1 MSHRN
6 VTRFTDLLRYAASP
20 DSKKNRI
27 VNGHDRKGDNMKS
40 NVLGVLAAGLL
51 AGAPAA
57 NALTGT
63 WYFAAPAPGK
73 TYTGQ
78 FSFTDLDLGGI
89 YENSQGAGFAFA
101 GNFPTDGIGGV
112 GFNYD
117 PSGLLYM
124 GGLDNDVNGAGVG
137 DFILSMYFPD
147 PIEFPNFFYVVSEF
161 EEVDVFDVIVST
173 SPIEVPE
180 PGSLAL
186 LGVAFAGLGLS
197 RRRKA

>member
-1 MSHRN
+1 
-6 VTRFTDLLRYAASP
+6 
-20 DSKKNRI
+20 
-27 VNGHDRKGDNMKS
+27 MKIS
-40 NVLGVLAAGLL
+40 ILGLLAAGLL

-57 NALTGT
+57 QAITGT

-78 FSFTDLDLGGI
+78 FSFADLDPFGV
-89 YENSQGAGFAFA
+89 YENSQAAGFAFSA
-101 GNFPTDGIGGV
+101 NFPTDGIGGV

-117 PSGLLYM
+117 PSGLLYI

-147 PIEFPNFFYVVSEF
+147 PIEFPNFFYVISED

-186 LGVAFAGLGLS
+186 LGLAFAGLGLS
-197 RRRKA
+197 RRRRV

>member
-1 MSHRN
+1 MKNS
-6 VTRFTDLLRYAASP
+6 VIGLLA
-20 DSKKNRI
+20 I
-27 VNGHDRKGDNMKS
+27 GF
-40 NVLGVLAAGLL
+40 L

-63 WYFAAPAPGK
+63 WYFAAPASGK

-89 YENSQGAGFAFA
+89 YEDSQGAGLSFAA
-101 GNFPTDGIGGV
+101 NFPTDGIGGV

-117 PSGLLYM
+117 PSGLLYI
-124 GGLDNDVNGAGVG
+124 GGLDNGVNGAGVG

-147 PIEFPNFFYVVSEF
+147 PIEFPNFFYVISAD
-161 EEVDVFDVIVST
+161 EEVDIFDVIVST

-186 LGVAFAGLGLS
+186 LALGLAGLRL
-197 RRRKA
+197 RRRRRA

>member
-1 MSHRN
+1 
-6 VTRFTDLLRYAASP
+6 
-20 DSKKNRI
+20 
-27 VNGHDRKGDNMKS
+27 MKTS
-40 NVLGVLAAGLL
+40 VLGLLAAGLL

-57 NALTGT
+57 NAITGT

-78 FSFTDLDLGGI
+78 FSFTDLDLGGV

-101 GNFPTDGIGGV
+101 ANFPIDGIGGV

-117 PSGLLYM
+117 PSGSLYM

-147 PIEFPNFFYVVSEF
+147 PIEFPNFFYVISAD
-161 EEVDVFDVIVST
+161 EEVDIFDVIVST

-186 LGVAFAGLGLS
+186 LGLGLAGLGVS
-197 RRRKA
+197 RRRRA

>member
-1 MSHRN
+1 
-6 VTRFTDLLRYAASP
+6 
-20 DSKKNRI
+20 
-27 VNGHDRKGDNMKS
+27 MKTS
-40 NVLGVLAAGLL
+40 VLGLLAAGLL

-57 NALTGT
+57 NAITGT

-78 FSFTDLDLGGI
+78 FSFTDLDPSGV
-89 YENSQGAGFAFA
+89 YENSQGAGFTFA
-101 GNFPTDGIGGV
+101 ANFPIDGIGGV

-117 PSGLLYM
+117 GSGLLYI
-124 GGLDNDVNGAGVG
+124 GGLDNDVNGAGIG
-137 DFILSMYFPD
+137 DFTLSMFFPD
-147 PIEFPNFFYVVSEF
+147 PIEFPNFFYVVSAE
-161 EEVDVFDVIVST
+161 EEVDIFDVIVST

-186 LGVAFAGLGLS
+186 LGLALAGLGLS

>member
-1 MSHRN
+1 
-6 VTRFTDLLRYAASP
+6 
-20 DSKKNRI
+20 
-27 VNGHDRKGDNMKS
+27 MKTS
-40 NVLGVLAAGLL
+40 VLGLLAAGLL
-51 AGAPAA
+51 SGAPAA

-78 FSFTDLDLGGI
+78 FSFTDLDLGGV

-101 GNFPTDGIGGV
+101 ANFPIDGIGGV

-117 PSGLLYM
+117 PSGSLYM

-147 PIEFPNFFYVVSEF
+147 PIEFPNFFYVISAD
-161 EEVDVFDVIVST
+161 EEVDIFDVIVST

-186 LGVAFAGLGLS
+186 LGLGLAALGLS
-197 RRRKA
+197 RRRRAG

>member
-1 MSHRN
+1 
-6 VTRFTDLLRYAASP
+6 
-20 DSKKNRI
+20 
-27 VNGHDRKGDNMKS
+27 MKTS
-40 NVLGVLAAGLL
+40 VLGLLAAGLL
-51 AGAPAA
+51 SGAPAA

-78 FSFTDLDLGGI
+78 FSFTDLDLGGVC
-89 YENSQGAGFAFA
+89 ENSQGAGFAFA
-101 GNFPTDGIGGV
+101 ANFPIDGIGGV

-117 PSGLLYM
+117 PSGSLYM

-147 PIEFPNFFYVVSEF
+147 PIEFPNFFYVISAD
-161 EEVDVFDVIVST
+161 EEVDIFDVIVST

-186 LGVAFAGLGLS
+186 LGLGLAGLGVS
-197 RRRKA
+197 RRRRA

>member
-1 MSHRN
+1 
-6 VTRFTDLLRYAASP
+6 
-20 DSKKNRI
+20 
-27 VNGHDRKGDNMKS
+27 MKTS
-40 NVLGVLAAGLL
+40 VLGFLAAGLL

-78 FSFTDLDLGGI
+78 FSFADLDLGGV
-89 YENSQGAGFAFA
+89 YENSQGAGFTFSA
-101 GNFPTDGIGGV
+101 NFPIDGIGGV

-147 PIEFPNFFYVVSEF
+147 PIEFPNFFYVLSEF
-161 EEVDVFDVIVST
+161 EDVDIFDVIVST

-186 LGVAFAGLGLS
+186 LALGLAGLRLS
-197 RRRKA
+197 RRRRA

>member
-1 MSHRN
+1 
-6 VTRFTDLLRYAASP
+6 
-20 DSKKNRI
+20 
-27 VNGHDRKGDNMKS
+27 MKTS
-40 NVLGVLAAGLL
+40 VLGLLAAGLL

-63 WYFAAPAPGK
+63 WYFAAPTPGK

-78 FSFTDLDLGGI
+78 FSFTDLDLLSV
-89 YENSQGAGFAFA
+89 YENSQEAGFAFA
-101 GNFPTDGIGGV
+101 ANFPTDGIGGV
-112 GFNYD
+112 GFNYEG
-117 PSGLLYM
+117 SGLLYI
-124 GGLDNDVNGAGVG
+124 GGLDNGVNGAGIG

-161 EEVDVFDVIVST
+161 EEVDVYDVIVST

-186 LGVAFAGLGLS
+186 LGLALAGLGLS
-197 RRRKA
+197 RRSPGPAHT